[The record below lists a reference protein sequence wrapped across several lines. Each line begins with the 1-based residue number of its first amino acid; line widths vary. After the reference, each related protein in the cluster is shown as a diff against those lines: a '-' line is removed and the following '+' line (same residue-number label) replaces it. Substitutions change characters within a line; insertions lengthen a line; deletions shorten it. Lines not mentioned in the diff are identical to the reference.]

1 MQSKIFWF
9 NRELVFQILRSIGW
23 IGIVY
28 FLALLFALPLKI
40 LMRASNDEYLSYA
53 KVKNLFEFYFDIQL
67 ILMIVLPVLLA
78 VFLFRFLQVKQATD
92 FVHSLP
98 LKREKIFHHYALT
111 GAILLLLPVVLT
123 SVVLLIIQ
131 KVMGL
136 EHLYGLKEITYWTSV
151 TVLLN
156 FVFYTAGIF
165 VGMFTGI
172 SAVQGVLTYIFLLFP
187 AGISVLLVFNLKYL
201 LFGFPTEYFLNRLSE
216 KISPLLIAI
225 NLNYTP
231 LGTRIVSVLIAII
244 ILLYWLSLFVYKKR
258 KLEAASQAIA
268 FRKLV
273 PIFKY
278 GTTACFMLLG
288 GLYFGVIQHHFGW
301 VLFGYAAGS
310 IFGYFVAEMVLQKSW
325 RVFGNIKG
333 YFFYAAA
340 AALIIAVFQLDF
352 TNYEKSV
359 PELEEIERV
368 HFSPFVY
375 QYTDKNHHSQFYLK
389 DRSNLNAVRTL
400 HEQITKNRKRI
411 ADNNTTE
418 PIFVV
423 YELKNG
429 DKLIRQY
436 EIVKEDYS
444 AYLKPIMESEEY
456 KMATY
461 ELLRLDEND
470 ADKITIMPKGLVNKR
485 AVITDPADLNEAIRI
500 LQKEI
505 VQESY
510 EEINSSKEAF
520 SDIEILLQ
528 DNKRIHFEW
537 KPSYQDFEKWLR
549 DKGLFE
555 NARIMPDEISHILVI
570 KQKDLPDS
578 YNMETEEL
586 LRKLERKGEA
596 LRITDKKQIEE
607 CIKNTSLDKGE
618 YVAAFFFENEQY
630 PEIHNIYDQQVPEVI
645 KEFFEK

>member
-92 FVHSLP
+92 FVHSFP

-225 NLNYTP
+225 KVNYTP
-231 LGTRIVSVLIAII
+231 LGTV
-244 ILLYWLSLFVYKKR
+244 
-258 KLEAASQAIA
+258 
-268 FRKLV
+268 
-273 PIFKY
+273 
-278 GTTACFMLLG
+278 
-288 GLYFGVIQHHFGW
+288 
-301 VLFGYAAGS
+301 
-310 IFGYFVAEMVLQKSW
+310 
-325 RVFGNIKG
+325 
-333 YFFYAAA
+333 
-340 AALIIAVFQLDF
+340 
-352 TNYEKSV
+352 
-359 PELEEIERV
+359 
-368 HFSPFVY
+368 
-375 QYTDKNHHSQFYLK
+375 
-389 DRSNLNAVRTL
+389 
-400 HEQITKNRKRI
+400 
-411 ADNNTTE
+411 
-418 PIFVV
+418 
-423 YELKNG
+423 
-429 DKLIRQY
+429 
-436 EIVKEDYS
+436 
-444 AYLKPIMESEEY
+444 
-456 KMATY
+456 
-461 ELLRLDEND
+461 
-470 ADKITIMPKGLVNKR
+470 
-485 AVITDPADLNEAIRI
+485 
-500 LQKEI
+500 
-505 VQESY
+505 
-510 EEINSSKEAF
+510 
-520 SDIEILLQ
+520 
-528 DNKRIHFEW
+528 
-537 KPSYQDFEKWLR
+537 
-549 DKGLFE
+549 
-555 NARIMPDEISHILVI
+555 
-570 KQKDLPDS
+570 
-578 YNMETEEL
+578 
-586 LRKLERKGEA
+586 
-596 LRITDKKQIEE
+596 
-607 CIKNTSLDKGE
+607 
-618 YVAAFFFENEQY
+618 
-630 PEIHNIYDQQVPEVI
+630 
-645 KEFFEK
+645 